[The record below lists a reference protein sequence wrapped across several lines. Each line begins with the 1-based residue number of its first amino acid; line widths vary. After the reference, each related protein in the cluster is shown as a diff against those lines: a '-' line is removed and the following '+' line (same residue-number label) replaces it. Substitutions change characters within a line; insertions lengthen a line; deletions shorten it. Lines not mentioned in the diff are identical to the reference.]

1 VYEYGTVVV
10 PVAHML
16 SPGLV
21 CLITS
26 SRMVAFRLGYV
37 ERALISPTGAFFRR
51 ITEPPLDL

>member
-1 VYEYGTVVV
+1 MYEYGTVLV

-26 SRMVAFRLGYV
+26 SRMVAFRLEYV
-37 ERALISPTGAFFRR
+37 ERALISPT
-51 ITEPPLDL
+51 